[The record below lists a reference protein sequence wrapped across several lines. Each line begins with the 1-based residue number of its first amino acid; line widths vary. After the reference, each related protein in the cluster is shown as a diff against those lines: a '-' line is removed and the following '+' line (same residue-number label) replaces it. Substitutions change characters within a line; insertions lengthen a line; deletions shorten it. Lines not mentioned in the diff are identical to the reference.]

1 MLNPAAFLHPA
12 RLRQPHHR
20 LLLTEAWSLA
30 AYRPQSPSVSSVPEG
45 KGRVVLVVPPFL
57 SGDGMT
63 QGLRAYLQGCGFQ
76 TFGWGLGVNWGPTPR
91 ILAGLERRL
100 DGLAASGPVAL
111 VGVSMGGILA
121 RNLAYD
127 RPGSI
132 SHVVTVASPFRLPTA
147 TSIGPLIRLCAPR
160 YSPDVDPQRLNLP
173 LPVGSTMICTRDD
186 GIVDPDKCWTDQEGG
201 QVIHVDGAHL
211 TICRNPDVLQAIAA
225 ALAGTAAVG
234 ISAPA

>member
-1 MLNPAAFLHPA
+1 MLNPATFLRPA

-30 AYRPQSPSVSSVPEG
+30 AYRPASPSVSSLPDG
-45 KGRVVLVVPPFL
+45 NGRAVLLVPPFL
-57 SGDGMT
+57 SGDSTML
-63 QGLRAYLQGCGFQ
+63 GLHAFLQRCGFQ

-100 DGLAASGPVAL
+100 DELAESGPVAL

-160 YSPDVDPQRLNLP
+160 YSGDVDPQRLSLP
-173 LPVGSTMICTRDD
+173 LPVTSTMICTRDD
-186 GIVDPDKCWTDQEGG
+186 GIVDPDRCWTDEEGG
-201 QVIHVDGAHL
+201 HVVHVDGPHL
-211 TICRNPDVLQAIAA
+211 TICRNPDVLHAIAA
-225 ALAGTAAVG
+225 ALAGTA
-234 ISAPA
+234 SA